1 MKFITDT
8 KQRLQSQDLRTKNSI
23 KNSAVML
30 LVKGVSIT
38 IGFLYVPLLLG
49 QLDTVNYG
57 IWLTL
62 TSIVSWCSFLD
73 IGLGHGLRNNLAKAI
88 ANNDTVLAKKLVG
101 TSYFLLSCIVFVI
114 AIIIGIVFPQFNWSR
129 ILNAPLDINNELTIL
144 SIVTILC
151 FLFTFVLRLINSV
164 LFAIQKPALS
174 SFVEVSSQLVAFLVV
189 AFMAYSN
196 THWSLLQYGCVIS
209 VIPVIVVFVYTIY
222 LFSTKLKNLKF
233 QLSDIDLSLSKQLFS
248 LGLKFFVIQITAIM
262 LFQTN
267 NFILTHI
274 VGPQAVT
281 EYNISYKYIGVI
293 SMLFGIVNAPLWSA
307 TTDAFYRKDYKWIE
321 STMHKMKKVFCCFVV
336 LGIITVA
343 ISGIVYKI
351 WLGGK
356 MESDYLLQIMI
367 LIYYTLGMW
376 CGIQCNVINGTGKV
390 KLQFY
395 FTSIEALCHIPLA
408 LVLGKLFGIYGVLL
422 SMILMTAIN
431 AIWEPI
437 QVKKIL
443 NNKATG
449 LWNS

>member
-1 MKFITDT
+1 
-8 KQRLQSQDLRTKNSI
+8 
-23 KNSAVML
+23 ML

>member
-209 VIPVIVVFVYTIY
+209 VIPVIVAFVYTIY

-408 LVLGKLFGIYGVLL
+408 LVLGNLFGIYGVLL
-422 SMILMTAIN
+422 SMIIMTAIN